1 MKNNKYLGHPQ
12 PQYQWLRN
20 GSPVTEFRDIE
31 IYKISQTT
39 KNDTGS
45 YQCLARNEAGTI
57 FSEKSEVV
65 VACESRNF
73 VFVDRGILMLI
84 LLPFSFHHSAIMC
97 AQMCRYE
104 RI

>member
-1 MKNNKYLGHPQ
+1 MTLEISRLLKNLGQPQ

-20 GSPVTEFRDIE
+20 GRPVTDFRDIE
-31 IYKISQTT
+31 IYKIPQSF

-65 VACESRNF
+65 VACKSLNQCESSCKKF
-73 VFVDRGILMLI
+73 LGYL
-84 LLPFSFHHSAIMC
+84 C
-97 AQMCRYE
+97 
-104 RI
+104 